1 MHTFQ
6 RLIPAATLALL
17 LAACGGGGSDA
28 PTSAEGTAGSAG
40 LGGSGG
46 KYTGTGGGGAP
57 VQATLPPL
65 GIPSGQESVTCRDAS
80 IGALSLD
87 TVVVPDGAAC
97 ELFGT
102 RLKGSIKS
110 GALSTVVAVD
120 VAVDGDLQADGSAL
134 VVVEGA
140 SSFGGSVQIKQG
152 GAATVLDAGITGD
165 LQLDA
170 MAGSLLA
177 DGNRIGGS
185 LQAVGNRGG
194 LALFDNQMN
203 GNLQCKENQPAPT
216 GSGNVVASKE
226 DQCAGL

>member
-17 LAACGGGGSDA
+17 LAACGGGGSDT
-28 PTSAEGTAGSAG
+28 PTTAGGSAGTAG
-40 LGGSGG
+40 LGGGG
-46 KYTGTGGGGAP
+46 KNTGTPGGGAP
-57 VQATLPPL
+57 AQATLPPL
-65 GIPSGQESVTCRDAS
+65 NIPSGQESVTCRDAS

-87 TVVVPDGAAC
+87 TVVVPDGATC

-102 RLKGSIKS
+102 RLVGSIKS
-110 GALSTVVAVD
+110 GALSTVIAVD
-120 VAVDGDLQADGSAL
+120 VAVNGDLQADGSAL

-152 GAATVLDAGITGD
+152 GAATVLDARITGD

-177 DGNRIGGS
+177 EGNRIGGS

-194 LALFDNQMN
+194 LALFDNTMN

-216 GSGNVVASKE
+216 GSGNVAASKE

>member
-17 LAACGGGGSDA
+17 LAACGGGGSDT
-28 PTSAEGTAGSAG
+28 PSTTGGTAGASG
-40 LGGSGG
+40 SKGTGSPGSGS
-46 KYTGTGGGGAP
+46 AP

-65 GIPSGQESVTCRDAS
+65 VIPSGQESVTCRDAS

-102 RLKGSIKS
+102 RLVGSIKS

-120 VAVDGDLQADGSAL
+120 VAVNGDLQADGSAL

-152 GAATVLDAGITGD
+152 GAATVLDASITGD

-194 LALFDNQMN
+194 LALFDNTMD

-216 GSGNVVASKE
+216 GSGNVAASKE